1 MICISC
7 SVQVILTYCT
17 THAKDHKLLYFNY
30 PQISEIGKHNH
41 VEQNSNAFNSWFML
55 QSHLQESSSKVLG
68 DSDGFVVSSEPTCS
82 EDSEIEDDLDGFIV
96 SKSSND
102 NGNIM

>member
-1 MICISC
+1 M
-7 SVQVILTYCT
+7 ILTYCT

-55 QSHLQESSSKVLG
+55 QKLSYLQESSSKVLG